1 MDTNVMN
8 DDLALSRREREI
20 AKVYAGG
27 ATYLQIAN
35 ELSLAPSTV
44 RTHLTTIYRKLGVS
58 SKIQLLHALAEAGP
72 GDPPPTT
79 RAAAPVRAP
88 PSQAEPSAGKRQVT
102 LLTAV
107 LGGLT
112 VSAFEDNPEA
122 VGHAVASLRRLVSL
136 AAERHGARVDR
147 AAGAEINVSFGVYH
161 SRETD
166 AERAVHCAV
175 EIRDLASAE
184 ISAHVAKAIVSIGV
198 FTGSVVFGGLS
209 GDFEDAMAGTG
220 HRAGA
225 LARGCNRGNILV
237 CRRTRFILGSLFKFG
252 ERRAI
257 EIDGSSG
264 AIDAFPVIEVGKV
277 ASRFEALHGLRLT
290 TFVGRN
296 HELGLL
302 RGLYEAASRGNGQV
316 VILTGEAGIGKSRMA
331 RRLIEELVAR
341 ADSPLVFQCSP
352 HDRMSSLHPIV
363 AFFQSLIEL
372 DASNGASRIEVL
384 TSLFG
389 EALDDLEQDRAVLA
403 SWWSGGNTA
412 STTSM
417 MAPATLRA
425 RTLELLDRF
434 IACRAARRPQI
445 LLFEDLQWADSTT
458 AAWFEHIADLA
469 ECLPILAIATARPEF
484 SFPAAGRSNV
494 TLLALTPLEHHYLR
508 RIIDDQAGDVP
519 LSEDTTGRILE
530 RSEGIPLY
538 AEECTRS
545 IVDLEGTGGAIPPSL
560 KAMLSER
567 LDRLG
572 PARAVAQAAAVI
584 GRDFTRDDLEAIASL
599 DARTFGRAI
608 DSLIASRLVLLHA
621 SGPRET
627 LQFKHALIRDAAYDT
642 LLRGSRQS
650 LHLRFAE
657 LMSLRKEGWA
667 VRPELIAH
675 HFHEGNARDRAAPL
689 WLDAAEG
696 ALVKGAMIEAA
707 RFVQLGLADAASIA
721 DAGARDAIV
730 CDLRRAQYLAEYGHG
745 NVSDLLNLVEDAEAC
760 AERIGDSD
768 RLLRM
773 LTGKAF
779 LLVSTGRVS
788 CGLEVGQ
795 RCIALC
801 REAQDS
807 AEVFVGSNLV
817 LGRAYYAAGRY
828 HEAVAQFEIIRHY
841 LGEDVTR
848 GELQSPLNQ
857 TIGVRGWLVLARA
870 ELGEFG
876 SAEAEFRTAS
886 RLLSVSASPMN
897 NGLWLDLA
905 YARMRYLQEEQESVV
920 ACLEPRHIFCRTDFP
935 VLFPRVAMSLGPSL
949 VATGEI
955 DRGLRMLEDAIVAK
969 TRGFRFNRSL
979 LLCEYAH
986 ALLIAGATTE
996 SAEMA
1001 DLAIASAAATGENG
1015 CLGWAHLRA
1024 GQAAAARTR
1033 HGTASKHF
1041 SVATAIAQEWRM
1053 RSLLERCNKSGSTR
1067 MA

>member
-1 MDTNVMN
+1 MN
-8 DDLALSRREREI
+8 DSAEVLALSRREREI

-44 RTHLTTIYRKLGVS
+44 RTHLTAIYRKLGVS

-72 GDPPPTT
+72 GDPPPTAG
-79 RAAAPVRAP
+79 AAAPVRAP
-88 PSQAEPSAGKRQVT
+88 PWQAEPSAGKRQVT
-102 LLTAV
+102 LLTAM

-112 VSAFEDNPEA
+112 ESALEDNPEA

-136 AAERHGARVDR
+136 AAERHGARVEC

-161 SRETD
+161 ARETD
-166 AERAVHCAV
+166 AERAVRCAV

-184 ISAHVAKAIVSIGV
+184 ISTHVAKAVVSIGV

-220 HRAGA
+220 HLAGA
-225 LARGCNRGNILV
+225 LARGCNQGGILV
-237 CRRTRFILGSLFKFG
+237 CRRTRFMLGSLFKFG

-257 EIDGSSG
+257 EIDRSSG
-264 AIDAFPVIEVGKV
+264 AVDAFPVIEVSKV
-277 ASRFEALHGLRLT
+277 ASRFEALHGFQLT
-290 TFVGRN
+290 TFVGRT

-302 RGLYEAASRGNGQV
+302 RALYEAASRGNGQV
-316 VILTGEAGIGKSRMA
+316 AILTGEAGIGKSRTA
-331 RRLIEELVAR
+331 RRLIEELVAG

-363 AFFQSLIEL
+363 AFFQSFIEL
-372 DASNGASRIEVL
+372 DASNGATSRIEVL

-389 EALDDLEQDRAVLA
+389 EALDDLERDRAVLA
-403 SWWSGGNTA
+403 SLWSGGSTA
-412 STTSM
+412 STTSIL
-417 MAPATLRA
+417 APTTLRA

-434 IACRAARRPQI
+434 IASRAARRPQI

-458 AAWFEHIADLA
+458 AAWFERIADLA

-508 RIIDDQAGDVP
+508 RIIDDQAGEVP
-519 LSEDTTGRILE
+519 LSEDTTGRIIE

-650 LHLRFAE
+650 LHLRLAE

-689 WLDAAEG
+689 WLEAAEG

-707 RFVQLGLADAASIA
+707 RFVQLGLADAPSIA

-801 REAQDS
+801 REAQDN
-807 AEVFVGSNLV
+807 AEIFVGSNLV

-828 HEAVAQFEIIRHY
+828 HEAAAQFEIIRHY
-841 LGEDVTR
+841 LGEDVAR

-870 ELGEFG
+870 ELGDFG
-876 SAEAEFRTAS
+876 SAEAEFQTAS

-905 YARMRYLQEEQESVV
+905 YARMRYLQDEQESVV
-920 ACLEPRHIFCRTDFP
+920 ACLEPRHSFCRTDFP

-969 TRGFRFNRSL
+969 TRGFTFNRAL
-979 LLCEYAH
+979 LLCGYAH

-1001 DLAIASAAATGENG
+1001 DLAIASATATGENG
-1015 CLGWAHLRA
+1015 CLGWAHLWA
-1024 GQAAAARTR
+1024 GQAAAARSR

-1041 SVATAIAQEWRM
+1041 SVAIAIAQECRM
-1053 RSLLERCNKSGSTR
+1053 RSLHEHCSKSGSTR